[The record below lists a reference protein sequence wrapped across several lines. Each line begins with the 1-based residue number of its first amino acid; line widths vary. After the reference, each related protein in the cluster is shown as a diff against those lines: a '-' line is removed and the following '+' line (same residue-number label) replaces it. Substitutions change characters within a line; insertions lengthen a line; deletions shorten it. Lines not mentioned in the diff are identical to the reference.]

1 MTVLRQRGAGDKQRH
16 CTDKQGTHAVHD
28 FSRKGNIGT
37 TFAERNAVPSRYR
50 SLCASAR
57 EGRRGAARVTASRMV
72 VNGINDAPALAIA
85 DIGIAMSTGTDVG
98 MHTATR

>member
-1 MTVLRQRGAGDKQRH
+1 
-16 CTDKQGTHAVHD
+16 
-28 FSRKGNIGT
+28 
-37 TFAERNAVPSRYR
+37 
-50 SLCASAR
+50 
-57 EGRRGAARVTASRMV
+57 MV